1 MYQILKSA
9 GVGSIKTVTLLCE
22 EHGEFTAEVLMTKD
36 GKFVGRQP
44 HCPKCAAEYY
54 EEHKEEI
61 EAREREEFK
70 RWQEEEKQRKEEQRQ
85 ADFKDALRKS
95 GIPYEYWG
103 VDLDEITFNDKT
115 NNETLRQARLF
126 AENFADVR
134 HEGVGLFF
142 YGETGTGKTHLACA
156 VLRALMPEVRG
167 KYTMLWKLI
176 HEVKCAGF
184 GEDPLQPYM
193 QAPLLVIDEIGVQFG
208 SKFEE
213 TSIYPLIDYRVTNRL
228 PTIFISNVQ
237 PDTKQKAEGEETVR
251 SIVGERVWDR
261 IQFRS
266 VFLPLHG
273 ASRRIRYRSVDDLVE
288 HSKAET
294 A

>member
-36 GKFVGRQP
+36 GQFVGRQP
-44 HCPKCAAEYY
+44 HCPKCSAEYY

-61 EAREREEFK
+61 EAKRREQWK
-70 RWQEEEKQRKEEQRQ
+70 RWQEEEKQRKEEKRQ
-85 ADFKDALRKS
+85 EDFKDALRKS

-103 VDLDEITFNDKT
+103 TDLDEITFNDKT
-115 NNETLRQARLF
+115 NNETLRQARLY
-126 AENFADVR
+126 AENFESVR

-142 YGETGTGKTHLACA
+142 YGETGTGKTHLASA
-156 VLRALMPEVRG
+156 VLQALMPEVRG

-213 TSIYPLIDYRVTNRL
+213 TSIYPLIDHRVTNRL

-273 ASRRIRYRSVDDLVE
+273 ASRRKRFKSVDDLVN
-288 HSKAET
+288 SIQQPA
-294 A
+294 